1 MPLLKFYSLDIY
13 DYETAKE
20 VFGVKQQR
28 HLLIVDKLY
37 IY

>member
-20 VFGVKQQR
+20 VFGAKTTKT
-28 HLLIVDKLY
+28 LMSCW
-37 IY
+37 